1 MNQLLT
7 VNTRFGTS
15 TALFNTIHKRL
26 ITVMHGDEDVTTSL
40 QEWER
45 NSLQQDLAN
54 GFGYTQTFKAARVVS
69 TGFGTFIFHC
79 AGETVKAAVSKWL
92 CRSQDGWPKHDRI
105 RIQPTRQA
113 QPFELSKIVSGTPTS
128 SIKPVTTNSVSS

>member
-26 ITVMHGDEDVTTSL
+26 ITVMHGDEDVTTSCRNGKEIHYSKIWQMASATRKPL
-40 QEWER
+40 KPLASSQPDSER
-45 NSLQQDLAN
+45 LFS
-54 GFGYTQTFKAARVVS
+54 
-69 TGFGTFIFHC
+69 HC

-113 QPFELSKIVSGTPTS
+113 QPFGLLKIVSGIPTS

>member
-69 TGFGTFIFHC
+69 TGFGTFIFPLR
-79 AGETVKAAVSKWL
+79 AAVSKWL

-113 QPFELSKIVSGTPTS
+113 PPFGLLKIVSGTPTS
-128 SIKPVTTNSVSS
+128 SIKPVTISLVSS